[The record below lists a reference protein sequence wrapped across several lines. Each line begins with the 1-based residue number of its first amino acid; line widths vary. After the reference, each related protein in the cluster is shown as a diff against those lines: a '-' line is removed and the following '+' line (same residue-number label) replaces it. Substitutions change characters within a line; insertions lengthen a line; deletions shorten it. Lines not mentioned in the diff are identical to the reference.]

1 MAAVHGEGAAV
12 NAGASARAAR
22 VARPARTIRQR
33 IFSRRRIP
41 VVVAF
46 VVIGSLIVASN
57 PGQVGRAIEHFHLLD
72 IPIVVGL
79 SVGYYLLQGVRWWT
93 LLRLVSRRPPLGE
106 TVLMT
111 LTGQATALLPL
122 GELTRAILLARVRHI
137 AVGSAIAAV
146 TVQELLYSVLL
157 IAAALPGSS
166 RYYFARAGVAAALGG
181 TVLVVVV
188 LTVRPVFRRVRA
200 VVARLPVLRRVMGSI
215 DQLQADTLE
224 LFENWRT
231 YVWLWISAVQAV
243 MAVSLF
249 YFVVNAIAPGRLDW
263 VTAAFIYSISNVA
276 SAITL
281 SPGSLGAFEATTAGL
296 LVAAGGLPFG
306 VATAAAVVHRLAD
319 KGLSALVGV
328 SLYGYVRA
336 HYRLRSISLFD
347 LRDTQIAQQHS
358 LAGDP

>member
-1 MAAVHGEGAAV
+1 MSTQAAPP
-12 NAGASARAAR
+12 ASAAAR
-22 VARPARTIRQR
+22 PRRTLRQR

-41 VVVAF
+41 LVLAL

-57 PGQVGRAIEHFHLLD
+57 PSQVGSAIERFHVSD
-72 IPIVVGL
+72 IPIIVGL
-79 SVGYYLLQGVRWWT
+79 SVGYYVLQGVRWWT
-93 LLRLVSRRPPLGE
+93 LLRIVTNKPPLGE

-122 GELTRAILLARVRHI
+122 GELTRAILLARVRDI
-137 AVGSAIAAV
+137 AVGSAVAAV
-146 TVQELLYSVLL
+146 TVQELLYSALL

-181 TVLVVVV
+181 TVLVVVL
-188 LTVRPVFRRVRA
+188 LTVRPVFMVLRRG
-200 VVARLPVLRRVMGSI
+200 VARLPVLQRMMGSI
-215 DQLQADTLE
+215 DRLQADTVI

-231 YVWLWISAVQAV
+231 YVWLWISAVQAL

-319 KGLSALVGV
+319 KGLSAVIGV

-336 HYRLRSISLFD
+336 HHRLRGISLFD
-347 LRDTQIAQQHS
+347 LRDTQTVQRPP
-358 LAGDP
+358 LVDDR